1 MSKVPEWTYLLVAG
15 AAFALSWLAWRLDR
29 LGKQLEAVSSLI
41 RQEMAELLGNEDRAR
56 EILNEWKE
64 NRAEQKKLAP
74 HWIVWAVIG
83 AVALAYWWFPH

>member
-1 MSKVPEWTYLLVAG
+1 MSKVPEWAYLLVAG

-56 EILNEWKE
+56 EILNFVPPLDLELGFDGITDTT
-64 NRAEQKKLAP
+64 AEP
-74 HWIVWAVIG
+74 RIVITQRV
-83 AVALAYWWFPH
+83 